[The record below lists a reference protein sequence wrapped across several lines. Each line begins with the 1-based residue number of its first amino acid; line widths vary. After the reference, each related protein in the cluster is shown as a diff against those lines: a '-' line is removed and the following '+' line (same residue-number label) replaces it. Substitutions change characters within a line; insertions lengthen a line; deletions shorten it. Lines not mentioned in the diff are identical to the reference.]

1 MMLGYRPFLDPLPL
15 DSVWYLLLVPLSL
28 GVAMVYKAVRAT
40 DMSRYWRQVVIMSG
54 QTVLAMVGLGVGF
67 YVLVELILP
76 RVAP

>member
-1 MMLGYRPFLDPLPL
+1 MLGFRPFLDPLPL

-54 QTVLAMVGLGVGF
+54 QTVLAMVGLGAGF
-67 YVLVELILP
+67 YVLVELVLP